1 MKKINIL
8 GIGNALVDKQFLID
22 DSFLKD
28 ISIDKGTMGLCESNY
43 QEELYKKLS
52 RHYKKSK
59 DACGGSAT
67 NTIFAASS
75 LGSSCGFIG
84 KVAKDTNGKFYKE
97 DLDRIGIQNNIIGGG
112 KESTGTCLIMI
123 SPDAER
129 TMSTCLGISA
139 NLNFSDIDQNLLAN
153 SEIIYLEG
161 YLVSSD
167 PCFETSKKII
177 ETGRDRKAKISVSLS
192 DPNIV
197 KAFKNRLKNWMTEPI
212 DYLFCNFEEAK
223 AFCESDDLEKIK
235 NSLLSVAKNIFI
247 TNGSNG
253 AYVITTSFTKKI
265 NGFPAEAIDTNG
277 AGDMFAG
284 GVLNLISKKRTIE
297 EATMFGCFLAS
308 KGVEII
314 GPRLKQTDYLKYY
327 EKFLK
332 ID

>member
-8 GIGNALVDKQFLID
+8 GVGNALVDKQFLIE
-22 DSFLKD
+22 DSFLDD
-28 ISIDKGTMGLCESNY
+28 ISIQKGTMGLCESNY
-43 QEELYKKLS
+43 QEQLFKKLS
-52 RHYKKSK
+52 KHFKNSQN
-59 DACGGSAT
+59 ACGGSAT

-75 LGSSCGFIG
+75 LGSSCGFLG
-84 KVAKDTNGKFYKE
+84 KVAKDSNGKFYKK
-97 DLDRIGIQNNIIGGG
+97 DLEEIGIQNNIISDG
-112 KESTGTCLIMI
+112 EENTGTCLIMI

-139 NLNFSDIDQNLLAN
+139 DLNLSDIDENLINN

-167 PCFETSKKII
+167 SCFETSKKII
-177 ETGRDRKAKISVSLS
+177 KIGRERNIKISISLS

-197 KAFKNRLKNWMTEPI
+197 KSFKNRLESWMAMPI

-223 AFCESDDLEKIK
+223 AFCESEDIETIK
-235 NSLLSVAKNIFI
+235 NALLAVAKNIFV
-247 TNGSNG
+247 TDGSNG
-253 AYVITTSFTKKI
+253 AFVITKKFTKKI

-284 GVLNLISKKRTIE
+284 GVLNLISKERKLE
-297 EATMFGCFLAS
+297 EAAKFGCFLAS

-314 GPRLKQTDYLKYY
+314 GPRLKPKDYLELY
-327 EKFLK
+327 EKFIK
-332 ID
+332 IN